1 MNRRSSFLERVALHR
16 PDLRAWALYDWA
28 NSAFMTTVIATV
40 FPIYFQNVAAAGLD
54 PATATARFSAA
65 SVMALIVGG
74 IVSPL
79 LGAVADYAGVRK
91 RLLGAFMLLGATA
104 TGFMYFIHQ
113 GDWALALLL
122 FGIANIG
129 VSVSFVFYDSLLPH
143 LAGADEIDRVSTAGY
158 ALGYVGGG
166 TLLAVNLLWIE
177 RPDMFGLDGPEH
189 ASRLAFASVAIWWVV
204 FSIPLFRRVAE
215 PPRLLEDDE
224 RLGLNPVGVAITRL
238 GETVRELRQYRHA
251 FVMLVGFL
259 IYNDGITT
267 IIRMAA
273 IYGAELG
280 FPQSDLITAI
290 LIVQFIG
297 IPFAFLFGAA
307 ARRMGVRPAIFV
319 GLGVYLSISILAYF
333 MTTVT
338 HFYLLALLVG
348 MVQGGT
354 QALSRSLFASLIPR
368 HKASEFFGFYGVFDR
383 FGGIGGMTLFTVL
396 VTATG
401 SSRQAILSVAAFF
414 VIGAV
419 LLGRVGVDEGRRTA
433 RQAELRARPVNG
445 VEP

>member
-1 MNRRSSFLERVALHR
+1 MKTRIPLLERVGLHR
-16 PDLRAWALYDWA
+16 ADLRAWALYDWA

-40 FPIYFQNVAAAGLD
+40 FPIYFQNVAAAGLE

-65 SVMALIVGG
+65 SVIALTVGG

-79 LGAVADYAGVRK
+79 LGAVADYAGIRK
-91 RLLGAFMLLGATA
+91 HLLGAFMLLGATA

-113 GDWALALLL
+113 GDWQLALLL
-122 FGIANIG
+122 FAVANIG
-129 VSVSFVFYDSLLPH
+129 ISVSFVFYDSLLPH

-158 ALGYVGGG
+158 ALGYLGGG
-166 TLLAVNLLWIE
+166 TLLAINLLWIE
-177 RPDMFGLDGPEH
+177 RPEAFGLAGPEH
-189 ASRLAFASVAIWWVV
+189 ASRLAFASVALWWIV

-224 RLGLNPVGVAITRL
+224 RPGMSPVRVAVMRL
-238 GETVRELRQYRHA
+238 GETLRELRQYRHA
-251 FVMLVGFL
+251 FVMLLAFL

-290 LIVQFIG
+290 LLVQFMG

-307 ARRMGVRPAIFV
+307 ARRIGPRPAIFI
-319 GLGVYLSISILAYF
+319 GLGVYLSISVFAYF

-383 FGGIGGMTLFTVL
+383 FGGIGGMTLFTIL
-396 VTATG
+396 VTLTG
-401 SSRQAILSVAAFF
+401 SSRQAILSVATFF

-419 LLGRVGVDEGRRTA
+419 LLARVGVDEGRRTA
-433 RQAELRARPVNG
+433 RLAEQRARPVA
-445 VEP
+445 